1 MPIRPLVD
9 ARIRTFTTALDA
21 QPAGNRAINE
31 QNVLQLMA
39 AVGDKSGVSF
49 AQAQTYLGAAGRTRQ
64 EQFDHTR
71 AGMSQNERAD
81 LATVLDNPAYTFT
94 AGARNFLEA
103 LVGRATFNPALG
115 GNVVVTPPPGPFA
128 PTGTAIKQDATK
140 AVSTASHDIQLAT
153 VVGNESIPDFK
164 LTKRTI
170 ADPQERA
177 TVITAPANLG
187 TITTAA
193 AFKTAMMTLQTGNAT
208 YIRPDQAAL
217 KAALPE
223 ADRTQYAV
231 INIAGR
237 RVQKFF
243 DEAALLIDR
252 TGMNATEKAA
262 ARKDL
267 NEAFRDAFRNRDV
280 KFDLANTGTY
290 WSYGNDAAF
299 VHVYEKMLESLPEDS
314 PKRQYVQNQIDYL
327 FTHKYAPGGNV
338 DEKDIEDSLKLVAID
353 KSSRQTISVK
363 PGTESLPQPSYET
376 LVLPARPGSREAE
389 RNVFRDGAQVFLAG
403 TRTEVPAAD
412 VGRVVATPVSRE
424 DIVFRRKANT
434 EQLRQDFPLD
444 WDGNGWLNPTNVD
457 TSWWGHC
464 DIKAIIETVMAD
476 MAGSGGV
483 AEYRTDTKRKTE
495 FSRDMQL
502 EALASLL
509 NMGSEYANN
518 VNQIVAGNTEFAGAR
533 YDNRPTVMSLVANR
547 NLQLPIRLTNLSEKA
562 RPGVNVDLDKVFAT
576 KVADADQR
584 SFTANPDLVRVDQG
598 DMNTIDAT
606 TRKISA
612 TTDGWSFD
620 QNGLPIEQKAIFELD
635 PAATTGA
642 RFMVGSQMIDVN
654 ARTVDRFYY
663 DPATKNLSSVRTQW
677 TKDGQGRFNAVEGTA
692 TAMGRLQ
699 RMELSREMMSGDD
712 VPGKIRMLDNALK
725 TGGKIATDSDPRQ
738 EVWNGEVHAL
748 RYETE
753 WRSPDG
759 LWERVAVHVDAT
771 FGNGKMGTLLHKLD
785 TQGRIV
791 DSMELSAAVDFYWKD
806 EPRVAPLISER
817 GNWMVNSEMYR
828 RGVVVLDTPDAKLAS
843 VGALQDLNDLIF
855 LGLKGK
861 NNAKTY
867 TLVHEGKRFVYND
880 KAAWDADIA
889 RFEGAGVGG
898 TGGGGTPPPN
908 KVLLNRVA
916 NATIPDNDM
925 AGITDTIDVAAAGTV
940 KDIKIRIDLRHT
952 YVGDLDVKLTAPDGT
967 SVKLHARGGTDADDL
982 VGTYGTDLVA
992 TEDLRGLI
1000 GKNVTGA
1007 WKLQVVDLAGQDV
1020 GNLREWALDIDT

>member
-1 MPIRPLVD
+1 MPVRSIAD
-9 ARIRTFTTALDA
+9 SRIRTFTTALDA
-21 QPAGNRAINE
+21 QAAGSRAIND
-31 QNVLQLMA
+31 QNVLQLLA
-39 AVGDKSGVSF
+39 AVADRSGVSF
-49 AQAQTYLGAAGRTRQ
+49 AQAQTFMGAAGRTRQ
-64 EQFDHTR
+64 EQFDHAA
-71 AGMSQNERAD
+71 AGLSANERLDIGA
-81 LATVLDNPAYTFT
+81 VLDNANYTFT
-94 AGARNFLEA
+94 PAAKNFLEA
-103 LVGRATFNPALG
+103 LVGRAAFNANPNG
-115 GNVVVTPPPGPFA
+115 GGVVVPPAGPFA
-128 PTGTAIKQDATK
+128 PTGSIIKQDATK
-140 AVSTASHDIQLAT
+140 TISTASHDIQMAS
-153 VVGNESIPDFK
+153 VVGNETIPDFK

-170 ADPQERA
+170 TDPQERA
-177 TVITAPANLG
+177 TVITAPANLN

-193 AFKTAMMTLQTGNAT
+193 AFKTALTTLLGTNAA
-208 YIRPDQAAL
+208 YINPDQAAL

-231 INIAGR
+231 INITGR

-252 TGMNATEKAA
+252 TGMSAAEKTT

-267 NEAFRDAFRNRDV
+267 NAAFRDAFRNRDV

-290 WSYGNDAAF
+290 WSYGHDAAF

-314 PKRQYVQNQIDYL
+314 PKRPFIQNQIDYL
-327 FTHKYAPGGNV
+327 FTHKYTPSGSV

-353 KSSRQTISVK
+353 KTTRQTVSVK
-363 PGTESLPQPSYET
+363 PGTESQPQPSYET
-376 LVLPARPGSREAE
+376 LVLKARPGSREAE
-389 RNVFRDGAQVFLAG
+389 RNVFRDGQQIFLAG

-412 VGRVVATPVSRE
+412 HGRIEATPLSRD
-424 DIVFRRKANT
+424 DIVFRRKQNT

-464 DIKAIIETVMAD
+464 DIKAIIEITMTD
-476 MAGSGGV
+476 MAGSGGLS
-483 AEYRTDTKRKTE
+483 EYRTDSKRTTE

-518 VNQIVAGNTEFAGAR
+518 VNQIGAGNTEFAGAR
-533 YDNRPTVMSLVANR
+533 FDNRPTVMILVGNR

-562 RPGVNVDLDKVFAT
+562 RPGVNVELDKVFAT
-576 KVADADQR
+576 KLADANQQ
-584 SFTANPDLVRVDQG
+584 SFTANPDLLRVDQG
-598 DMNTIDAT
+598 DMNTIDAS

-635 PAATTGA
+635 PAANTGA
-642 RFMVGSQMIDVN
+642 KFMVGSQMVDVN

-677 TKDGQGRFNAVEGTA
+677 VKDAQGRFNAQEGNP

-699 RMELSREMMSGDD
+699 RMELSREMTAGDD
-712 VPGKIRMLDNALK
+712 VPGKIRMLDAAIK
-725 TGGKIATDSDPRQ
+725 TGGKIATDSDPREQ
-738 EVWNGEVHAL
+738 VWNGEVHAL

-771 FGNGKMGTLLHKLD
+771 FGAGKMGTLLHKLD
-785 TQGRIV
+785 AQGKIT
-791 DSMELSAAVDFYWKD
+791 DTMELSAAVDFYWKD

-828 RGVVVLDTPDAKLAS
+828 RGVVALDTPEAKLAS
-843 VGALQDLNDLIF
+843 VGALQDINDLIF
-855 LGLKGK
+855 LGLKAK

-867 TLVHEGKRFVYND
+867 TLVHEGKRYVYAD
-880 KAAWDADIA
+880 KAAWDADIR
-889 RFEGAGVGG
+889 RFEGAAPPP
-898 TGGGGTPPPN
+898 GGGAAN

-916 NATIPDNDM
+916 NAAIPDNDM
-925 AGITDTIDVAAAGTV
+925 AGITDTIDVAAAGKV
-940 KDIKIRIDLRHT
+940 KDIKVRIDLRHT
-952 YVGDLDVKLTAPDGT
+952 YVGDLDVKLIAPDGT
-967 SVKLHARGGTDADDL
+967 SVKLHARGGSDADDL

-992 TEDLRGLI
+992 TDDLRSLV

-1007 WKLQVVDLAGQDV
+1007 WKLQVIDLAGQDV